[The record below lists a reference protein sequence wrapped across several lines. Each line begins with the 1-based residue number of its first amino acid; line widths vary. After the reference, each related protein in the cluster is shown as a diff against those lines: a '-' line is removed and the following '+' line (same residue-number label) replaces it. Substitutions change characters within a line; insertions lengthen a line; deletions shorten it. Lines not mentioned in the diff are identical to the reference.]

1 MILTLS
7 MNYAPV
13 FFSNY
18 AAYSSGKVDAANI
31 EPVGAIAIDPITV
44 FNTHCFISPFTALI
58 NLFGLV

>member
-1 MILTLS
+1 MLDLECWVILTLS

-31 EPVGAIAIDPITV
+31 EPVGPIAIDPIIV
-44 FNTHCFISPFTALI
+44 SLWRKI
-58 NLFGLV
+58 